1 MGLGSFSGK
10 SEQSEITHQIIT
22 FKMTLNWAKHKDNFN
37 LAASDI
43 NLSDLIRLVAHF
55 EMTQSL

>member
-10 SEQSEITHQIIT
+10 SEQSEITHQIIR
-22 FKMTLNWAKHKDNFN
+22 FKMTLKRAKHKDNFN

-43 NLSDLIRLVAHF
+43 NLSDVIKAGCSF
-55 EMTQSL
+55 

>member
-10 SEQSEITHQIIT
+10 SEQSETTHQITT
-22 FKMTLNWAKHKDNFN
+22 FKMTLKRAKHKVNFN
-37 LAASDI
+37 LDESDI
-43 NLSDLIRLVAHF
+43 NLSDVIRLVAHF